1 MNAVRK
7 DLLGRCGKEM
17 TGVGVRPGLGPAGER
32 RCVVRA
38 DGLPG
43 SESSMVSDLG
53 E

>member
-1 MNAVRK
+1 MNAVQK
-7 DLLGRCGKEM
+7 DLLERCGKQM

-32 RCVVRA
+32 HVVRE